1 MKLKFFAKL
10 SRNYE
15 NENFAAALC
24 RSGVRGWPT
33 LRNNADCALFVL
45 LLYCFPFCHLY
56 FCGHDY
62 ILGHDKSSSPLIV
75 KRCHFLIAF
84 FAFELI
90 MLYFQDSKTTVKRTF
105 LVIDLTLNF
114 IGDIGSVD
122 SLRENSRLETL
133 FLTGTSTFTF
143 FFSLIFTVY
152 CITGSRFSPIEKLL

>member
-1 MKLKFFAKL
+1 
-10 SRNYE
+10 
-15 NENFAAALC
+15 
-24 RSGVRGWPT
+24 
-33 LRNNADCALFVL
+33 
-45 LLYCFPFCHLY
+45 
-56 FCGHDY
+56 
-62 ILGHDKSSSPLIV
+62 
-75 KRCHFLIAF
+75 
-84 FAFELI
+84 
-90 MLYFQDSKTTVKRTF
+90 MLYFQASKTTVKRTF